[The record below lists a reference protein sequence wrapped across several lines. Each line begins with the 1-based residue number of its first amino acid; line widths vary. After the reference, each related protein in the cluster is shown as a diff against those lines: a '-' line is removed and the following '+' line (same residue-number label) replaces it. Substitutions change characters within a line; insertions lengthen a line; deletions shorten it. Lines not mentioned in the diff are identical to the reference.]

1 MLAPSDSKLDFGYSF
16 LWSHGHGLLAGGLVL
31 LAFVLLAFGVTGQV
45 LALLA
50 VLAVW
55 AWSAYL
61 ILRLGFRAHLP
72 LKMPTPRFMAANE
85 GEVVDLGCGSGRTS
99 IMVAQARS
107 GVNVTA
113 LDNFS
118 ANYIRDHGE
127 VRLFRNLE
135 LAGVKERVALQ
146 RGNMLDLP
154 FEDGSFDGAVSSFA
168 LDHLKGAIPRALSEV
183 HRVLRPDGEFLLMVI
198 LPDAFMHVCYPGVV
212 ALAFLGRERWHALFR
227 EIGFEIVEENTSAG
241 GGWFLL
247 RKI

>member
-16 LWSHGHGLLAGGLVL
+16 LWSHGHGLLAGGLAL
-31 LAFVLLAFGVTGQV
+31 LAFFLVAFGVTGPV
-45 LALLA
+45 IALLA
-50 VLAVW
+50 ILAIW
-55 AWSAYL
+55 AWVAYL
-61 ILRLGFRAHLP
+61 IVRLGFRAHRP
-72 LKMPTPRFMAANE
+72 LKMPTPRFLEANE
-85 GEVVDLGCGSGRTS
+85 GTVVDLGCGSGRTS
-99 IMVAQARS
+99 IMVAQARP
-107 GVNVTA
+107 GVTVTG

-135 LAGVKERVALQ
+135 VAGVKDRVNLQ

-154 FEDGSFDGAVSSFA
+154 FEDGAFDGAVSSFA

-183 HRVLRPDGEFLLMVI
+183 RRVLRPDGEFLLMVI
-198 LPDAFMHVCYPGVV
+198 LPDAFMHVCYPGLV
-212 ALAFLGRERWHALFR
+212 ALAFISRDRWHTLFR
-227 EIGFEIVEENTSAG
+227 EIGFEVVEERTNAG